1 MDQADAD
8 SCSACITRRAMLR
21 GGAAGAVMM
30 ALPLGCTASSHTPGP
45 IPAGNVANV
54 RVGALQ
60 IVDDENVFL
69 ARDTNGLYAMTRV
82 CTHQSQL
89 VAILTVGPATVL
101 HCYGHG
107 SQFDTNGAVITGP
120 GTIGV
125 DLAARKSFAFYHEKV
140 KAQFRSE
147 FFNAVN
153 HTNWN
158 PPGKLLGNSSL
169 GRITSARDPRI
180 IQFGLKMMF

>member
-1 MDQADAD
+1 MDQPEPD

-120 GTIGV
+120 ATRPLEHLRV
-125 DLAARKSFAFYHEKV
+125 DLASDGSITIQGD
-140 KAQFRSE
+140 QFVTADTRT
-147 FFNAVN
+147 AV
-153 HTNWN
+153 
-158 PPGKLLGNSSL
+158 
-169 GRITSARDPRI
+169 D
-180 IQFGLKMMF
+180 